1 MTKDSVYYKCKI
13 QLLESFW
20 YSVSINNCKVSAI
33 AHQYVKDSLMKNL
46 YAISERK
53 YQKIYVHI
61 DIKDSHG
68 LMLKFIGPCLIF
80 KLYCR
85 IMIEFALYL
94 YLGYDRHLELPDLA
108 VHSIDLS

>member
-20 YSVSINNCKVSAI
+20 Y
-33 AHQYVKDSLMKNL
+33 SLMKNL